1 MDPSPSAV
9 ISQELLSW
17 KGVTI
22 HEHNFVSMI
31 FYVNGIEM
39 GHLHGDSIA
48 DLQFPA
54 KVSKKLV
61 KEGYVSPH
69 HIIPKSG
76 WVSHE
81 IQNAKDVKAV
91 IELFRFQYQNNLLGF
106 MHLLRVP
113 PYKPR
118 AFESVNDQIH
128 VICAPESFSFRCIC

>member
-1 MDPSPSAV
+1 VIKNELDLPPSEK
-9 ISQELLSW
+9 IKKELLSW

-22 HEHNFVSMI
+22 HEHNFVTIM
-31 FYVNGIEM
+31 FYVDGIER

-48 DLQFPA
+48 DLKFPA

-81 IQNAKDVKAV
+81 IQDNTDVEKV
-91 IELFRFQYQNNLLGF
+91 IELFRLQYDYLT
-106 MHLLRVP
+106 
-113 PYKPR
+113 KS
-118 AFESVNDQIH
+118 E
-128 VICAPESFSFRCIC
+128 

>member
-1 MDPSPSAV
+1 VIKNDLDLPPSEK
-9 ISQELLSW
+9 IKKELLSW

-22 HEHNFVSMI
+22 HEHNFVTIM
-31 FYVNGIEM
+31 FYVDGIEM

-48 DLQFPA
+48 DLKFPA

-81 IQNAKDVKAV
+81 IRDNTDVEKV
-91 IELFRFQYQNNLLGF
+91 IELFRLQYENLT
-106 MHLLRVP
+106 
-113 PYKPR
+113 KS
-118 AFESVNDQIH
+118 E
-128 VICAPESFSFRCIC
+128 

>member
-1 MDPSPSAV
+1 MDLPPSEK
-9 ISQELLSW
+9 IKKELLSW

-22 HEHNFVSMI
+22 HEHNFVTIM
-31 FYVNGIEM
+31 FYVDGIEM

-48 DLQFPA
+48 DLKFPV

-81 IQNAKDVKAV
+81 IRDNKDVEKV
-91 IELFRFQYQNNLLGF
+91 IELFRLQYDRLT
-106 MHLLRVP
+106 
-113 PYKPR
+113 KS
-118 AFESVNDQIH
+118 E
-128 VICAPESFSFRCIC
+128 

>member
-1 MDPSPSAV
+1 VIKNDLDLPPSEK
-9 ISQELLSW
+9 IKKELLSW

-22 HEHNFVSMI
+22 HEHNFVTIM
-31 FYVNGIEM
+31 FYVDGIEM

-48 DLQFPA
+48 DLKFPA

-81 IQNAKDVKAV
+81 IRDNTDVEKV
-91 IELFRFQYQNNLLGF
+91 IELFHLQYN
-106 MHLLRVP
+106 HLT
-113 PYKPR
+113 KS
-118 AFESVNDQIH
+118 E
-128 VICAPESFSFRCIC
+128 